1 MNEQP
6 EQNKPDTTMFIA
18 GQKYERDRIS
28 AITWAFI
35 LIWAGLVF
43 LGSNT
48 GFVDRFSFALPGLPD
63 GLRTLSTWSLIFL
76 GAGIILL
83 LEVFARLIFPQTRK
97 HFGGSLL
104 LAVVFIG
111 ISMGQYFSWAV
122 IGPIILIALGLT
134 FLLKG
139 VFKG

>member
-1 MNEQP
+1 MDDQP
-6 EQNKPDTTMFIA
+6 LPKKSGNDVFIG
-18 GQKYERDRIS
+18 GQRYERDRIS

-43 LGSNT
+43 LASNT
-48 GFVDRFSFALPGLPD
+48 GYMERFSFALPGLPD
-63 GLRTLSTWSLIFL
+63 GLRGLSTWSMIFL
-76 GAGIILL
+76 GAGFILL
-83 LEVFARLIFPQTRK
+83 LEVVARIIFPQTRRN
-97 HFGGSLL
+97 FLGSLI

-111 ISMGQYFSWAV
+111 IGMGQYFSWSV
-122 IGPIILIALGLT
+122 IGPIILIALGLS

>member
-1 MNEQP
+1 MY
-6 EQNKPDTTMFIA
+6 IA
-18 GQKYERDRIS
+18 GQRYERDRIS

-43 LGSNT
+43 LATNT
-48 GFVDRFSFALPGLPD
+48 GYLDRFSFALPGLPD
-63 GLRTLSTWSLIFL
+63 GLRSLSTWSLIFL
-76 GAGIILL
+76 GAGVILL
-83 LEVFARLIFPQTRK
+83 LEVVARLILPQTRK
-97 HFGGSLL
+97 HFGGSLI

-111 ISMGQYFSWAV
+111 IGMGQYFSWAV